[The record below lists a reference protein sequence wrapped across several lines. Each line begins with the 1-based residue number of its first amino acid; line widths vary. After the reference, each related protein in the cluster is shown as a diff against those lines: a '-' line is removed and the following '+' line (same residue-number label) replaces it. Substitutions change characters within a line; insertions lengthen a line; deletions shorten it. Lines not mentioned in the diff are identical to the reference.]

1 MRLAPEELTI
11 ISGLVQQYKEMPE
24 EKREAAR
31 AFAYNRAIWQGN
43 APHDREVNKQLH
55 TRFLIA
61 DAELRAAKTPA
72 EKPTFTP
79 PTMQETYAAARA
91 TVAWLTP
98 VVIPVAGIAVVGY
111 IALQALMGLGA
122 AVCAFFASWGGVL
135 VGLVFVAAC
144 VSALSGGSNGEAV
157 EVETKKEKRG
167 PVNINIVVDG
177 EQKNVKVG

>member
-1 MRLAPEELTI
+1 MKLAPEELAI

-61 DAELRAAKTPA
+61 DAELRAAQPA

-98 VVIPVAGIAVVGY
+98 VVIPVAGIAAVGY
-111 IALQALMGLGA
+111 IAFQALMGLGA
-122 AVCAFFASWGGVL
+122 AVCAFFASFGGWIIGGGLVLFCLSAL
-135 VGLVFVAAC
+135 VG
-144 VSALSGGSNGEAV
+144 GRNGEAV
-157 EVETKKEKRG
+157 ETETKEEKRQ
-167 PVNINIVVDG
+167 VNINIVVDG
-177 EQKNVKVG
+177 EQQNVKVG

>member
-1 MRLAPEELTI
+1 MKLAPEELAI

-61 DAELRAAKTPA
+61 DAELRAAQPA
-72 EKPTFTP
+72 EKPAFTP

-91 TVAWLTP
+91 TVAWLAP
-98 VVIPVAGIAVVGY
+98 ILVPVAGIAVVGY
-111 IALQALMGLGA
+111 IAFQALMGLGA
-122 AVCAFFASWGGVL
+122 AVCAFFTSWGGVL

-144 VSALSGGSNGEAV
+144 LSALGGGGAGEAV
-157 EVETKKEKRG
+157 EVEVEKKEEKRS
-167 PVNINIVVDG
+167 VNINIVVDG
-177 EQKNVKVG
+177 EQKNVTVG